1 MKITIGYSS
10 KYSNSFSNKETKEIT
25 AISLKAIANDKEA
38 KQKGK
43 KVVLNEND
51 GYEDIMYKINDVF
64 PNFQYSPITK
74 NTVLG
79 VMSRLLGEVRYL
91 NKFIHNEPEH
101 IVNKLDSKITFKVFN
116 REIFN
121 EMIRITT
128 PEKESPNGGG
138 GVISEQSMKNII
150 LSYNEYSEI
159 LYSVFNIVNLEIL
172 EKFIVILEN
181 ATEIKTLKNFFV
193 ENGLLYYG
201 GYEPYK
207 FIEMFEKNSKTTSVF
222 DGELRKVQKGKK
234 ETSPQVERYT
244 FLLKKIGKLNYGD
257 EEYHFKPTSVN
268 LSGILVY
275 LFSKFLIR
283 NKYSIVGNFIEKSGK
298 IKGIAE
304 ASGGLTTKD
313 FYSTFTGEVKIS
325 ADSPYFLKSGLFD
338 KKANKEINQ
347 GDFSI
352 GATKEDGFLE
362 IYIDV
367 PEEEAIELKERI
379 NAVAVSSFQMGK
391 KGLAYIKRID
401 LYE

>member
-25 AISLKAIANDKEA
+25 ATSLKAIGDKTE
-38 KQKGK
+38 GE
-43 KVVLNEND
+43 KVTISEND
-51 GYEDIMYKINDVF
+51 SYEDIMYKINDVF

-79 VMSRLLGEVRYL
+79 VMSRLLGEIRYL
-91 NKFIHNEPEH
+91 NKFIHSEPEH
-101 IVNKLDSKITFKVFN
+101 IINKLDGKITFKVFN

-121 EMIRITT
+121 EMIRIAT

-150 LSYNEYSEI
+150 LSHNEYSEI
-159 LYSVFNIVNLEIL
+159 LYSVFNIVNLEML
-172 EKFIVILEN
+172 ENFIVTLES
-181 ATEIKTLKNFFV
+181 ATEIETLKDFFV
-193 ENGLLYYG
+193 ENDLLYCG
-201 GYEPYK
+201 NYEPYK
-207 FIEMFEKNSKTTSVF
+207 FIEMFEKNSKITGVF
-222 DGELRKVQKGKK
+222 DSELRKVQKGKK
-234 ETSPQVERYT
+234 ETSPQVEKYT
-244 FLLKKIGKLNYGD
+244 FLLKRIGKLNYGD
-257 EEYHFKPTSVN
+257 EEYHFKPKFVN
-268 LSGILVY
+268 LAGILVY

-283 NKYSIVGNFIEKSGK
+283 KKYSIIENFVEKNGN

-304 ASGGLTTKD
+304 GSGGLTPKD
-313 FYSTFTGEVKIS
+313 FYSAFTRKKIS
-325 ADSPYFLKSGLFD
+325 FDSPYFLRSGLFD

-352 GATKEDGFLE
+352 GATKEDGLLE

-367 PEEEAIELKERI
+367 SEEEAIELKERI